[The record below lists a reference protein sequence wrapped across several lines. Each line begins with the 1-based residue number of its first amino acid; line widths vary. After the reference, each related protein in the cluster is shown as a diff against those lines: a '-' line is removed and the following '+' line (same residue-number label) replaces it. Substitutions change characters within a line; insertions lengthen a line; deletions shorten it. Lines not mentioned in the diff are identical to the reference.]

1 MAIRTKPPFLTG
13 VTYWTVT
20 TVRFCVTGLFILT
33 TLFFAF
39 AMHYWLGW
47 PDWVRSYGSI
57 AFAILLLGAW
67 FAPLWN
73 RIMRRGLCLVLL
85 ILLGTAYQAKTPVEQ
100 GWVPL
105 HQEKVSP
112 QITGSTATIVNFRDA
127 LHSAGKASTPRWTT
141 AEFDLDR
148 LVSAEVILQ
157 PFGASKATEHVLLSF
172 RFEDGRHIAVSME
185 ARRTSWE
192 SFDALAGFF
201 RHDQIYPVIGTERDL
216 LWKRLART
224 EPFEMKL
231 FPLKAPPDQLRIY
244 FRRILDFA
252 SDLKR
257 TPEFYSTLTE
267 SCMTTLIK
275 LAPEVFDAVPWYDY
289 RRWVPGYSLGLF
301 QELGLVDNSM
311 SEEELSERH
320 RLKRDI
326 RAPSEFPDDASW
338 SAYIRS

>member
-1 MAIRTKPPFLTG
+1 METRSEPSFLTG
-13 VTYWTVT
+13 V
-20 TVRFCVTGLFILT
+20 VRWSAAVFRLVFTALFLLT

-39 AMHYWLGW
+39 AIHYWLGW
-47 PDWVRSYGSI
+47 PDWVRTYGSI

-73 RIMRRGLCLVLL
+73 RIMRRGLCLL
-85 ILLGTAYQAKTPVEQ
+85 ILVLLGTAYQAKTPVEQ
-100 GWVPL
+100 AWVPL
-105 HQEKVSP
+105 HQGKVSP
-112 QITGSTATIVNFRDA
+112 EINGDIATIANFRDA

-141 AEFDLDR
+141 AEFDLDK
-148 LVSAEVILQ
+148 LVSSEVILQ
-157 PFGASKATEHVLLSF
+157 PFGTSKATEHVLLSF
-172 RFEDGRHIAVSME
+172 RFDDGRHIAVSME

-216 LWKRLART
+216 LWKRLARA

-252 SDLKR
+252 SDVKR
-257 TPEFYSTLTE
+257 APEFYSTLTE

-275 LAPEVFDAVPWYDY
+275 LAPEVFESVPWYDY

-311 SEEELSERH
+311 SEEELSERNK
-320 RLKRDI
+320 LKSGI